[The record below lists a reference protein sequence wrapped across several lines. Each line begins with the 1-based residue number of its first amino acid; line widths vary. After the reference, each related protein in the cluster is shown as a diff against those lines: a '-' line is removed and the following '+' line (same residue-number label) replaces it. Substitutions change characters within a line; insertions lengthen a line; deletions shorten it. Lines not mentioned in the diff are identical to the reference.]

1 MTGTPRSEGD
11 PQRSG
16 RKESESSRKADWY
29 GSGTGHDMK
38 IVNGMILVAAVGA
51 VVNTAVAGEANTLTA
66 QEKKEGW
73 QLLFDGKSTEN
84 FRRYGQDKFPAKGW
98 KVADGWLNKIEGER
112 GGNVITRKTYTDFEF
127 KWEWRMAEGGN
138 NGVKYFVDEKRGEL
152 GHEYQMLASP
162 DRKLNKGS
170 TAGFY
175 AVLSP
180 KKYKPVK
187 VAPGINQ
194 SRILV
199 QGDQVKHWLNGE
211 LVLEYTC
218 GSEEVLANVA
228 TSKFKKVKDFGKK
241 VTAHIML
248 TDHNSGCSFRN
259 LKIRALPA
267 K

>member
-1 MTGTPRSEGD
+1 
-11 PQRSG
+11 
-16 RKESESSRKADWY
+16 
-29 GSGTGHDMK
+29 MK
-38 IVNGMILVAAVGA
+38 TKIGMMLVAALGA
-51 VVNTAVAGEANTLTA
+51 MMSPAVAEEANTLTA
-66 QEKKEGW
+66 EEEKEGW

-84 FRRYGQDKFPAKGW
+84 FRSYGKESFPSQGW
-98 KVADGWLNKIEGER
+98 TVKDGWLNKIEGVR
-112 GGNVITRKTYTDFEF
+112 GGNIITKKTYTDFEF
-127 KWEWRMAEGGN
+127 KWEWRMSQGGN

-162 DRKLNKGS
+162 GRKLNKGS

-175 AVLSP
+175 AVLTP
-180 KKYKPVK
+180 QEHKPVK

-199 QGDQVKHWLNGE
+199 KGDTVKHWINGE